1 MSILSILASDN
12 FITVNRAVA
21 KIVGLEAAV
30 IFGELASEHNYWQK
44 NNPEWDGSFFSTVE
58 NLEEKTFLSAHQQR
72 EAIKRL
78 EDQGWLTMEKRGM
91 PARRYI
97 RLNEEKITESLNN
110 QSLKFL
116 TTSDSNFERPVVKNL
131 NGKKNINKKNIEKEK
146 REEDRQAPSELGSA
160 SIAKT
165 TREEMESIIKMTFG
179 AFPNSRK
186 DVKATADAWMLTF
199 AEYPPEIIREA
210 VTLHMYNSKYFPTP
224 AEMAKN
230 IKKARLI
237 IQEKTDAVS
246 QHPDLTETESLRQ
259 HPEETDVK
267 AIIEDLW
274 DN

>member
-97 RLNEEKITESLNN
+97 RMNEEKITESLHD

-116 TTSDSNFERPVVKNL
+116 TTSDAKFERPVVKNL
-131 NGKKNINKKNIEKEK
+131 NSKKNINKKNIEKEK
-146 REEDRQAPSELGSA
+146 REEDRQAPSEPGS
-160 SIAKT
+160 SSGKT
-165 TREEMESIIKMTFG
+165 TREEMQSIIKMTFG

-186 DVKATADAWMLTF
+186 DVEATTDAWMLAF
-199 AEYPPEIIREA
+199 SEYPPEIIREA
-210 VTLHMYNSKYFPTP
+210 VGLHMHNSKYFPTP
-224 AEMAKN
+224 HEMTKC
-230 IKKARLI
+230 IQKARLI
-237 IQEKTDAVS
+237 IPEKTAAVS
-246 QHPDLTETESLRQ
+246 QHQDLTMARHCPNVE
-259 HPEETDVK
+259 K
-267 AIIEDLW
+267 IIEDLW